1 MSSRYGKIRTA
12 EDLDLAIMNVKAEQ
26 KAAGTGIRKDFDH
39 LLESLSPSNLV
50 KKVIPPSTVTDAG
63 LGIVQ
68 GLKKLLGGKP
78 KKETQPE
85 PAPEPCEE

>member
-12 EDLDLAIMNVKAEQ
+12 EDLDMAIMNVKAEQ
-26 KAAGTGIRKDFDH
+26 KATGMGIRKDFDH
-39 LLESLSPSNLV
+39 LLESLSPTNLV

-68 GLKKLLGGKP
+68 GLKKLFGDKP
-78 KKETQPE
+78 KTKNEPE